1 MTFDAMAFGP
11 TALPKMMLGFVVRRC
26 TVDMGHQP
34 SPEEFAAWAN
44 NYKHGAEIYRLFGR
58 PITVDEARV
67 ILRHR
72 SRIVTARSAAP
83 HECIV
88 LEDGAAH
95 GNESATVLS
104 FSAAMARR
112 KGQC

>member
-11 TALPKMMLGFVVRRC
+11 TPLPKMMLGFVVRRC

-34 SPEEFAAWAN
+34 SPQEFAAWAN
-44 NYKHGAEIYRLFGR
+44 NYKHGTRIYRLFGR

-83 HECIV
+83 HEYVV
-88 LEDGAAH
+88 LEEGAPRAN
-95 GNESATVLS
+95 GSATVIPIK
-104 FSAAMARR
+104 RR
-112 KGQC
+112 AES

>member
-11 TALPKMMLGFVVRRC
+11 TALPKMMLGFIVRRC

-44 NYKHGAEIYRLFGR
+44 NYKHGTGIYRLFGR
-58 PITVDEARV
+58 PITADEARV

-72 SRIVTARSAAP
+72 SRIVTPRGGRR
-83 HECIV
+83 ERQRNRRCDLV
-88 LEDGAAH
+88 LRGHGAL
-95 GNESATVLS
+95 ESA
-104 FSAAMARR
+104 
-112 KGQC
+112 G